1 MYEGNPWEIK
11 FESGQCEL
19 LGVHTI
25 HLEITGDFR
34 KSDWLSAVQ
43 SIHESYDFFLL
54 MTYFSQLYDFLEKV
68 ALHLVQ

>member
-1 MYEGNPWEIK
+1 MKEIHGK
-11 FESGQCEL
+11 LNLNQVSVSYW
-19 LGVHTI
+19 GVHTI
-25 HLEITGDFR
+25 HLEITDDFR

>member
-1 MYEGNPWEIK
+1 MCEGNPWEIK
-11 FESGQCEL
+11 FESGIWIW
-19 LGVHTI
+19 GVHTI

>member
-1 MYEGNPWEIK
+1 MKEIHGK
-11 FESGQCEL
+11 LDLNQVSVSYW
-19 LGVHTI
+19 GVHTI